1 MSAGGVFHKEM
12 QVRFKDRLRYPVLG
26 LVKIYLS
33 LFLVLEL

>member
-12 QVRFKDRLRYPVLG
+12 QVYFKDRLRYPVLG

-33 LFLVLEL
+33 LFLVLQL